1 MPARVVL
8 VRDDSGAVVG
18 TVDLDQASN
27 VIASH
32 NPVFDETGEVV
43 AWLRRRTQ
51 SDLERAIRPH
61 RRAKVR

>member
-18 TVDLDQASN
+18 TVDLDREDN

-32 NPVFDETGEVV
+32 NPVFDEAGEVV

-51 SDLERAIRPH
+51 SDSDRAIRPH